1 MRWVRGSLL
10 LEPVIGGSH
19 DGSVYIR
26 NLDTNNRTLF
36 LVVLSSSEES
46 VYQHITDVFPQKCP
60 MLLGMVWVE
69 KAIPFL

>member
-1 MRWVRGSLL
+1 MTAVFTSEISTLT
-10 LEPVIGGSH
+10 IG
-19 DGSVYIR
+19 
-26 NLDTNNRTLF
+26 TLF